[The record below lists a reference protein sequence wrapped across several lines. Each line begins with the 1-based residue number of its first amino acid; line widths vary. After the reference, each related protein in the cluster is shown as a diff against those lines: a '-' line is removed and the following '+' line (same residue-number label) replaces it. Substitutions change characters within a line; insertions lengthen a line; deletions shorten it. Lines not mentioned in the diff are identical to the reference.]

1 MNRFNY
7 FKKDFIKVKYLMF
20 LHLKNL
26 YQNLINFF
34 FIMIRFYHF
43 KNYVIKVK
51 HFMFLH
57 FENLN

>member
-7 FKKDFIKVKYLMF
+7 FNKDFIEVKYLMF
-20 LHLKNL
+20 LHFKNL
-26 YQNLINFF
+26 NQNFVNFF
-34 FIMIRFYHF
+34 FIMIQFYHF
-43 KNYVIKVK
+43 KKDFLKVK